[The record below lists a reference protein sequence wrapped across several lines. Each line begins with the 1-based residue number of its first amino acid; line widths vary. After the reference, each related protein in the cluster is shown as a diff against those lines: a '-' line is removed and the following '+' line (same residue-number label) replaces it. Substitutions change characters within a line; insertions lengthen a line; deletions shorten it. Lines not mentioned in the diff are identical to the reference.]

1 MTRRALQAVAVICVR
16 DDDPYLESCLRHL
29 LAHGVDYAVID
40 NGMSA
45 ESRALLQ
52 RAPFRDRLRDV
63 RRLPFTGVF
72 ELERQIEAKER
83 VFETI
88 EADWLIHLDVDEAMH
103 AYAEGERLIDSIARI
118 DELGFNVINFDEYVF
133 LPVDQAYQPGAC
145 PQPLT
150 AYYLFKPGAKP
161 RLMRARRKSANLS
174 MAPSG
179 LDSTAA
185 GHVVYGEGLRL
196 APEAFVLR
204 HYIVRSQDHARRKY
218 TERVYAETELRRG
231 WHANRTGR
239 PAEAFEFPPPEA
251 LERLPSAASH
261 ALDRSHP
268 RRTHYWDWPAPLPRG
283 EGEWPSEAQRS
294 KAVR

>member
-1 MTRRALQAVAVICVR
+1 MQAVAVICVR
-16 DDDPYLESCLRHL
+16 GDDPYLEGCLRHL
-29 LAHGVDYAVID
+29 IAHGVDYAVID

-45 ESRALLQ
+45 EDRALLQ
-52 RAPFRDRLRDV
+52 RAPFRDGLREM
-63 RRLPFTGVF
+63 RRLPYAGAF

-83 VFETI
+83 MFETL

-103 AYAEGERLIDSIARI
+103 AYAEGERLIESIARI
-118 DELGFNVINFDEYVF
+118 DALGFNVINFDEYVF

-150 AYYLFKPGAKP
+150 AYYLFEPGPGP

-179 LDSTAA
+179 LDSAGA
-185 GHVVYGEGLRL
+185 GHAIYGEGLRL

-204 HYIVRSQDHARRKY
+204 HYIVTSQDHARRKY
-218 TERVYAETELRRG
+218 TERVYSEVELQRG

-239 PAEAFEFPPPEA
+239 PAQAFDFPSAEA
-251 LERLPSAASH
+251 LKRLPSAGSH
-261 ALDRSHP
+261 ALDRSDP
-268 RRTHYWDWPAPLPRG
+268 RRAHYWDWPAPAPVG
-283 EGEWPSEAQRS
+283 QGSGEWPSAAQRS
-294 KAVR
+294 KAAR